1 MASTL
6 SAPNPIKDIYKKL
19 VFYDVAHGSNAFEF
33 QYTNASTLEDVPI
46 TDIKNDF
53 IFHKKLTL
61 LSTIQNSD
69 SYVGSYT
76 QSALNNNPINVA
88 QLHSDIYGDD
98 YNQTEVP
105 DYLPKHRYEETWTLT
120 NASLMEVDLEE
131 RNQRYDK
138 DIQQDYEFD
147 KLQLLVA
154 GTTWTESQYEA
165 DEENPYNPYTTADPT
180 VLRPTSSFIANSTP
194 SNLGD
199 AAATNLIEA
208 DTILDKEIEH
218 NRTWLETAWNY
229 INGTDGGS
237 APAHPGGAVAGEP
250 SLFDGTLWTADGYY
264 INDASND
271 PNPTRPGGAA
281 GPAITTNMFNAI
293 QNLDTESRANEEWLN
308 AINKWIDS
316 SDVDNTD
323 QTLSWASPADNW
335 SEFSVLTTGTYTA
348 NPVNAAVSGDMVDA
362 LTHMDMNIRLL
373 KYQIDKNKDN
383 TTAVI
388 DDDGGTDWVQNTLR
402 RSLTELRDDFDA
414 LKTTMDGSGNTT
426 GGGFTYASTV
436 GDTYA
441 NQDTL
446 HGDISE
452 IDAQLE
458 AATTMITGGT
468 TAGAQY
474 STDVDGVENSVESD
488 IERLHDLSIS
498 DTWSHKNRLDQIV
511 NSSTGKLV
519 NASADVLDMAS
530 KRITNLANPSATFDA
545 ATKSWVETQ
554 VAGAVQGHG
563 VQVCTFR
570 LGDSA
575 NVPGTDLAPGGGIMA
590 VDCSSAQNWA
600 LAGDTSA
607 ESLENSGAGADYNHG
622 GITLD
627 GTGYAPKSTMASG
640 CYIDGHLMVEG
651 DLVILTEEGATTCD
665 GVTADEA
672 NNHWGSAHDS
682 DIDDWHWRNGVWK
695 FNYSGT
701 NSGVWERPSAGD
713 ALWEDGNALAQ
724 GLIHAVEF
732 GKDEGDNDVVWAFW
746 TIQPELTYTYGE
758 NCIIASNYTDAK
770 ATFDLGDG
778 KSPRNAWSVFT
789 ALQAFN
795 EGNVTT
801 IEDANTVQVTLDSE
815 SLTAVGATGSPLSGG
830 TLTANLD
837 GVMTKTG
844 SGINLNF
851 DALDFV
857 DDGGVLKLL
866 TTRADTMTS
875 TNIGSNT
882 LVANL
887 TSYEGLVGIGTATP
901 SNNLDIED
909 SANST
914 NVLEMTNTD
923 TGSSATSQLSLY
935 NSNSNVHFGYGSTGH
950 STYPGKIFLTASS
963 SRDLCIMSG
972 NVGIGTATP
981 SVNLEIAS
989 NAGHATLAL
998 YAYNSSAGD
1007 SLIKFGGRT
1016 DSTSDSVVGDFDWG
1030 IGTDKDGSNNFNIC
1044 YSASGIQTASASQ
1057 VLSIDTS
1064 GNVGIGTDS
1073 PGSELDLG
1081 GGYMVDQGRQDH
1093 VANTMSSPYYHFDGT
1108 NDYVDITDS
1117 SIFNNQSFTISAWVK
1132 IDMNDDYNG
1141 IFEHWQNSPS
1151 WGYSFFV
1158 NSTGK
1163 LRSYVGDGS
1172 SANSLEATT
1181 VLNTGQWY
1189 HCVTTYTS
1197 GTHKIY
1203 LNGCEDGSATTAV
1216 TIIFPAGNL
1225 TIGKPISSSLKGDIS
1240 NVKCYNVAL
1249 TATEVK
1255 ELYSG
1260 ASVPFKYLLKGA
1272 EYISDFSTVD
1282 GWVSGGNS
1290 AVAGGISYGGED
1302 DVLRLTD
1309 DATSGTHWMAKTLD
1323 YTLGKK
1329 YRVSFDYFIDAGNS
1343 TLVGIYTEFGAA
1355 VDILAANLDETDNWT
1370 NVTVEIVKRHDNGIL
1385 AFYCRDESSITYSGS
1400 GESVYIKDLTVT
1412 EVGCIAEYDG
1422 SSATSSLW
1430 QDKSGNGNDG
1440 TVSGAILTNAKV
1452 GNVEVSAGGGA
1463 DVRIIRS
1470 DSTTTDGES
1479 LGRILWSSTDGNL
1492 DTVDGSAVIEVLAA
1506 EDYGT
1511 GNKGADMRFSLK
1523 ALSNDFNHAA
1533 NEYMRITSEGNV
1545 GIGNDDPEQ
1554 NFVVSNGTS
1563 ANPVISLSHNAEVT
1577 SGNGIGTIEFA
1588 SSGDSSLGAYTV
1600 FSKIVCEAPDTVTG
1614 TASVNGE
1621 LQFWTVDA
1629 NSLEQRMTIT
1639 EDGNVGIGENGPA
1652 HGFAVDKIRDGYY
1665 IDSLNNGS
1673 DVNPYGLEIKF
1684 DAAAN
1689 DNNTTKFLECAD
1701 SGNVRMYVY
1710 SDGDIHVSDGGSV
1723 TTSDENLK
1731 TNIVDASSKLE
1742 DVNKLR
1748 VRNFEWTSEYHPAKE
1763 GEKKIGFIAQ
1773 EFEEVFP
1780 SLVRE
1785 HLSPII
1791 AEKEQGIKRKSI
1803 KMALVPILVKAIQ
1816 ELSAKVDTLENK
1828 VEALENS
1835 LSGITV
1841 IESKKVLSEP
1851 PTDWQAIAMA
1861 LDQRLKAVESEFKK

>member
-53 IFHKKLTL
+53 IFHKQLTL

-293 QNLDTESRANEEWLN
+293 QNLDTESRENEEWLN

-458 AATTMITGGT
+458 AATTMITGAT

-682 DIDDWHWRNGVWK
+682 DVDDWHWRNGVWK

-887 TSYEGLVGIGTATP
+887 ASYEGLVGIGTATP
-901 SNNLDIED
+901 ASLLHIESTGSAALQIETSGTVDRAWKLFASGIDGNFYVRDETGTNTMMAFDVDGNIGIGTDAPTSRLDIEH
-909 SANST
+909 
-914 NVLEMTNTD
+914 E
-923 TGSSATSQLSLY
+923 SL
-935 NSNSNVHFGYGSTGH
+935 
-950 STYPGKIFLTASS
+950 LSS
-963 SRDLCIMSG
+963 STLDDAIAAGLTLNGGAGVQSG
-972 NVGIGTATP
+972 EYFPAISWYSDDGELDSTEHRVGAITCRAAEHFDGANNAGVDMQFFVHKDSTDSDGPELAMTIQDDGFVGIGTDNPEMNIEISHSNATP
-981 SVNLEIAS
+981 ITGGNIGSNLCAGLNIVHVPDTDGGGSV
-989 NAGHATLAL
+989 
-998 YAYNSSAGD
+998 
-1007 SLIKFGGRT
+1007 IKM
-1016 DSTSDSVVGDFDWG
+1016 
-1030 IGTDKDGSNNFNIC
+1030 GSNNDN
-1044 YSASGIQTASASQ
+1044 SQ
-1057 VLSIDTS
+1057 VAIAQIQVDATNSEMAFYTDTS
-1064 GNVGIGTDS
+1064 GTLKEAIRIDDEQNVGIGTDAPLS
-1073 PGSELDLG
+1073 ILEIQAANPVLTLRPTSNNSDYSSTIRFQDTNSDNFVGGYIQYDSDANNLVLGVHNTTDKLVASDVECIVLSRADGKVGIGTDDPGEELEIAGVSKYTELGITTHSESDGHTGGLIFRKSAGTDLAAPSATVDLEDLG
-1081 GGYMVDQGRQDH
+1081 KIDFYGVSDADEFKIAASILCEQDDESL
-1093 VANTMSSPYYHFDGT
+1093 ATMSGRLTFKVRDADTNVNAMTILKDGKVGIGTTEPRAKLEVVDGVIDGT
-1108 NDYVDITDS
+1108 TYVIIDNTS
-1117 SIFNNQSFTISAWVK
+1117 TNQFIK
-1132 IDMNDDYNG
+1132 LG
-1141 IFEHWQNSPS
+1141 
-1151 WGYSFFV
+1151 V
-1158 NSTGK
+1158 NASEAQIMYDNLDTFRIG
-1163 LRSYVGDGS
+1163 
-1172 SANSLEATT
+1172 EATT
-1181 VLNTGQWY
+1181 
-1189 HCVTTYTS
+1189 
-1197 GTHKIY
+1197 
-1203 LNGCEDGSATTAV
+1203 SA
-1216 TIIFPAGNL
+1216 
-1225 TIGKPISSSLKGDIS
+1225 
-1240 NVKCYNVAL
+1240 
-1249 TATEVK
+1249 
-1255 ELYSG
+1255 
-1260 ASVPFKYLLKGA
+1260 
-1272 EYISDFSTVD
+1272 
-1282 GWVSGGNS
+1282 
-1290 AVAGGISYGGED
+1290 
-1302 DVLRLTD
+1302 
-1309 DATSGTHWMAKTLD
+1309 
-1323 YTLGKK
+1323 
-1329 YRVSFDYFIDAGNS
+1329 
-1343 TLVGIYTEFGAA
+1343 
-1355 VDILAANLDETDNWT
+1355 ET
-1370 NVTVEIVKRHDNGIL
+1370 
-1385 AFYCRDESSITYSGS
+1385 
-1400 GESVYIKDLTVT
+1400 
-1412 EVGCIAEYDG
+1412 
-1422 SSATSSLW
+1422 
-1430 QDKSGNGNDG
+1430 
-1440 TVSGAILTNAKV
+1440 
-1452 GNVEVSAGGGA
+1452 
-1463 DVRIIRS
+1463 
-1470 DSTTTDGES
+1470 
-1479 LGRILWSSTDGNL
+1479 
-1492 DTVDGSAVIEVLAA
+1492 
-1506 EDYGT
+1506 
-1511 GNKGADMRFSLK
+1511 
-1523 ALSNDFNHAA
+1523 
-1533 NEYMRITSEGNV
+1533 
-1545 GIGNDDPEQ
+1545 
-1554 NFVVSNGTS
+1554 
-1563 ANPVISLSHNAEVT
+1563 
-1577 SGNGIGTIEFA
+1577 
-1588 SSGDSSLGAYTV
+1588 
-1600 FSKIVCEAPDTVTG
+1600 
-1614 TASVNGE
+1614 
-1621 LQFWTVDA
+1621 
-1629 NSLEQRMTIT
+1629 
-1639 EDGNVGIGENGPA
+1639 
-1652 HGFAVDKIRDGYY
+1652 
-1665 IDSLNNGS
+1665 
-1673 DVNPYGLEIKF
+1673 
-1684 DAAAN
+1684 
-1689 DNNTTKFLECAD
+1689 
-1701 SGNVRMYVY
+1701 
-1710 SDGDIHVSDGGSV
+1710 SV
-1723 TTSDENLK
+1723 TTSRLLIATDGVVTVTAGTVTSDERLK
-1731 TNIVDASSKLE
+1731 ENISDI
-1742 DVNKLR
+1742 VNPLTVINSLTGR
-1748 VRNFEWTSEYHPAKE
+1748 TFEWIDDNMPLGTQY
-1763 GEKKIGFIAQ
+1763 GVIAQ
-1773 EFEEVFP
+1773 ELESVVPE
-1780 SLVRE
+1780 LV
-1785 HLSPII
+1785 HNDGLIDIDGSPC
-1791 AEKEQGIKRKSI
+1791 KSANI
-1803 KMALVPILVKAIQ
+1803 TGVIPILIEAIK
-1816 ELSAKVDTLENK
+1816 ELSAKVT
-1828 VEALENS
+1828 ALEN
-1835 LSGITV
+1835 
-1841 IESKKVLSEP
+1841 
-1851 PTDWQAIAMA
+1851 A
-1861 LDQRLKAVESEFKK
+1861 